1 LRRLAWT
8 SLLLAGAAAAQVA
21 DVPVAVTASDGF
33 GFGARW
39 QVELQQDAGDL
50 KAGQLLE
57 CRVDAPPDAL
67 PRADVTCRLP
77 DGRRVPLG
85 EPDGRPGVLP
95 VDVRVRSL
103 RLLLGAG
110 NR

>member
-1 LRRLAWT
+1 MRRLAWT
-8 SLLLAGAAAAQVA
+8 SLLLAGTVAAQVA

-57 CRVDAPPDAL
+57 CRVDAPPDA
-67 PRADVTCRLP
+67 
-77 DGRRVPLG
+77 RR
-85 EPDGRPGVLP
+85 RPGP
-95 VDVRVRSL
+95 S
-103 RLLLGAG
+103 
-110 NR
+110 